1 MKHKTKLQLLLL
13 LGQDLKDRN
22 SSTYFVF
29 CYLLLLY
36 VVEIKETVIMFC
48 MQNLSNFSISS
59 IVSSSCSVS
68 ILGTLLESTAV
79 VACNEVGRQAGNSPM
94 ASPATAAAASRFCIQ
109 VTCCIQMGRSDCVQD
124 TTTYYAVYLVKK
136 VVSTS
141 KQSVRCTWAK

>member
-68 ILGTLLESTAV
+68 ILGTLLESNAV
-79 VACNEVGRQAGNSPM
+79 VACNEVGRQAGRQLAYGVAGGCGGISFLYTSNLLHPDGQIRLCTRYYYILRRILSQKG
-94 ASPATAAAASRFCIQ
+94 RF
-109 VTCCIQMGRSDCVQD
+109 D
-124 TTTYYAVYLVKK
+124 L
-136 VVSTS
+136 
-141 KQSVRCTWAK
+141 